1 MTVGRRVSRVRVPA
15 KINLFLEVI
24 RQRDDAYHEIDTI
37 MQTVTLYDELT
48 ITENRSSVR
57 LSGFDGLEVPEER
70 NLVHVAAARL
80 REVAGVSRG
89 CTIHGA
95 KRIPWARGL
104 GGGSAD
110 AAATLVALN
119 DLWDCGLDRR
129 ALVDLAAEIGSD
141 VPFFLYGGTARC
153 RGRGERVEPLDA
165 RAAWWAVLVVP
176 DAPLATARVYAALD
190 APLEA
195 QIRSADDMLDALVAG
210 DLDRSAPSVFN
221 RLDPVAC
228 SLMDVLSTIKE
239 RVIGYGALAC
249 AVSGSG
255 STVFGLAR
263 DGNHARRIAAAIASE
278 GLGDVHVVQTNVR
291 TEWMQSFRG
300 EDQ

>member
-1 MTVGRRVSRVRVPA
+1 MTVSRCVSRLRVPA

-24 RQRDDAYHEIDTI
+24 RRRDDTYHEIDTI
-37 MQTVTLYDELT
+37 MQTVSLYDELA
-48 ITENRSSVR
+48 ITEDQSSVR
-57 LSGFDGLEVPEER
+57 LTGFDGLGVPEEK
-70 NLVHVAAARL
+70 NLVYKAAARL
-80 REVAGVSRG
+80 RDVAGVSRG
-89 CTIHGA
+89 CTLHGA

-110 AAATLVALN
+110 AAATLVGLN

-129 ALVDLAAEIGSD
+129 ALLEIAAEIGSD

-153 RGRGERVEPLDA
+153 RGRGEHVEPLDA
-165 RAAWWAVLVVP
+165 RASGWAVLVVP
-176 DAPLATARVYAALD
+176 RAPLATARVYAALD
-190 APLEA
+190 VPGEGE
-195 QIRSADDMLDALVAG
+195 IRSADEMLSTVVAG
-210 DLDRSAPSVFN
+210 DIGRSAPLIFN

-239 RVIGYGALAC
+239 RVIWYGALAC

-263 DGNHARRIAAAIASE
+263 DGNDARSIAAAIASE

-300 EDQ
+300 ENQ